1 MSFRRELRNRA
12 RQLRRTVVLAE
23 GWDERVQ
30 GAAQLLEDAEIARII
45 ILRSDNLPRLD
56 DVAALLRTR
65 RPEQAP
71 DDERAA
77 ALASNPIVHA
87 AGLVTLGAADA
98 AVGGATCPT
107 ADVVRAALW
116 LVGSAEG
123 VTTVSSAFY
132 MFLPDHPALPGAEG
146 GRGTGAR
153 EAGGAARGSMGQQGA
168 DGASRGIK
176 GHQGA
181 SGALPSFRPSDRWGE
196 AGVLTFSDCGVVPD
210 PTADQLAEIALSA
223 ARDRRRIVG
232 DEPVVAFLSYST
244 KGSAGGPKVA
254 KVRDAVERFTRLAPD
269 IVCDG
274 ELQGDAALVPDIARR
289 KAPNSPVA
297 GRANVLVF
305 PDLDSGNIAYKMV
318 QRLAGAVAIG
328 PIIQGLAKPVADLS
342 RGAST
347 EDIVDVAAVAILQ
360 TDPLSFI
367 HREDT

>member
-1 MSFRRELRNRA
+1 MAFRRELHNRA

-30 GAAQLLEDAEIARII
+30 GAAQLLEDAEIAHTIV
-45 ILRSDNLPRLD
+45 LRPDDLPRLD

-65 RPEQAP
+65 RPKQAP
-71 DDERAA
+71 DDARAA
-77 ALASNPIVHA
+77 ELASNPIVHA
-87 AGLVTLGAADA
+87 AGLVALGAADA
-98 AVGGATCPT
+98 AVGGATCAT

-116 LVGSAEG
+116 LVGAADGIE
-123 VTTVSSAFY
+123 TVSSAFY
-132 MFLPDHPALPGAEG
+132 MFLPAAE
-146 GRGTGAR
+146 AAEAA
-153 EAGGAARGSMGQQGA
+153 EAGEAAS
-168 DGASRGIK
+168 GIK
-176 GHQGA
+176 GHLEA
-181 SGALPSFRPSDRWGE
+181 SRALPSFRPSVLPPDADGWGE
-196 AGVLTFSDCGVVPD
+196 TGVLTFTDAGVVPD
-210 PTADQLAEIALSA
+210 PTAAQLAEIALSA

-244 KGSAGGPKVA
+244 KGSAGGPRVA

-274 ELQGDAALVPDIARR
+274 ELQGDAALVPDVARR
-289 KAPNSPVA
+289 KASDSPVA

-305 PDLDSGNIAYKMV
+305 PDLDSGNIAYKLV

-367 HREDT
+367 QQEDA